1 MYYLRVF
8 CYDTTLKSK
17 RHNPA
22 QMGQRDDPADLSV
35 RCVTRSSRARQK
47 AASCSSRSKFR
58 SSRSSSLCAGVD
70 MRHCVFIFCLT

>member
-35 RCVTRSSRARQK
+35 R
-47 AASCSSRSKFR
+47 
-58 SSRSSSLCAGVD
+58 
-70 MRHCVFIFCLT
+70 